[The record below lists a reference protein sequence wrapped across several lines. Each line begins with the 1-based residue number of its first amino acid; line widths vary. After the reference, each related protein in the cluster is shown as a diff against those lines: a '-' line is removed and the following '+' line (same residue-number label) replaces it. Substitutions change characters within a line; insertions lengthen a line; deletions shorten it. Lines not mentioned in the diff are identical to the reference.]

1 MGNRTPARISWAADI
16 LDVQPDD
23 AILEV
28 GCGRGH
34 TIRPICERL
43 TTGRITAIDRS
54 EKMAKISA
62 DSNAVS
68 VEAGKANIIHTDL
81 LNTDLPD
88 SSFDKI
94 FLFNINVFWMD
105 PAEEL
110 KTIRRLLKKGG
121 RFYIF
126 HQPPPGCDHKEY
138 AVEFKKNLAVNSF
151 DVIETLYAESGGF
164 DAVCVISKACS
175 T

>member
-34 TIRPICERL
+34 AIQPICERL

-54 EKMAKISA
+54 EKMARISA
-62 DSNAVS
+62 ESNAIY

-81 LNTDLPD
+81 LNADLPD
-88 SSFDKI
+88 SSFNKI

-110 KTIRRLLKKGG
+110 CAVRRLLKKAG

-126 HQPPPGCDHKEY
+126 HQPPPGCSSAEY
-138 AVEFKKNLAVNSF
+138 AEEFKKNLAANSF
-151 DVIETLYAESGGF
+151 DVVETLHADAKDF
-164 DAVCVISKACS
+164 DAACVVSRPL
-175 T
+175 